1 MTIDTRQAN
10 GDVVFANTPQHIYQM
25 FKGYYVESGMDPTGG
40 VTDMTVDIAAG
51 VVYVAGVRVVYAGG
65 TATITAAHAT
75 LPRKDIVS
83 INAAGALIVTAGTPA
98 TADPAG
104 DTGNATFMPIPPS
117 VPTDKTLIA
126 EVYVPAAAIG
136 IVDANVTDW
145 RGLADFA
152 TGEFDWGLSF
162 RGTIDGIAGAP
173 NFQSAELAGHGD
185 NFFIDYWVYVAWDA
199 DGAGDPPQ
207 GEKLLCTASTDAG
220 NITVAAFS
228 DPLEAGDVVLMIHPA
243 VMGDI
248 SIELGEMDDALTAAD
263 LSDLDSTSAHAKLG
277 RIATDVVAANDAIA
291 GLPVPGNAT
300 EANVTAV
307 NTEIETTTLDAG
319 GGLVG
324 GYSRAGLL
332 IRYTADTVLTIL
344 TAAGSYLYNVAHTIP
359 AIIDKIGDIARPLA
373 TILGTRWDSS
383 GDLGTDIETII
394 DDIAAI
400 PAGGDATAA
409 NQGLI
414 LADTG
419 ALILSVAALPTDVS
433 IDGDITANTTIV
445 QTAADAATAAAGVGT
460 PPANMALEDG
470 IEDHV
475 DTAITANATIVQ
487 IAADA
492 STAAGGVG
500 TPPANMALED
510 GIEDHVDTAVTA
522 NATIVQTAADAA
534 TAAAGV
540 GAVPAGMALEASVQD
555 VLALDGS
562 TFDAIPA
569 PADMAT
575 LTALGLLVVPDAA
588 GIAAGLHGTTDG
600 LIGDVQDV
608 VDAIPTTAMRGTDN
622 AALASVV
629 GALNDAA
636 AAGAVT
642 DVDTAMAY
650 IKQLVTAIQLIPTTA
665 MRGTDNAAL
674 ASVLGALADATGSG
688 AVSDAKTAMT
698 YLKQIVTSE
707 IAVKAQTDLILPGS
721 KFATK
726 TSTSHLT
733 SGDLFIYTGTVG
745 IVSITGRVTTALE
758 AATAQDCNLYVL
770 PDALAETHICAVKD
784 IGTTALGVGS
794 LITITGTFADALVA
808 TTVVGCAVSQASMIT
823 CTSIDHG
830 HIGVTFGTSGSKDG
844 VIVWEI
850 LWIPL
855 TPTSTLAAA

>member
-243 VMGDI
+243 VKGDK

-307 NTEIETTTLDAG
+307 NTEIETATLDAG
-319 GGLVG
+319 DGLVG

-332 IRYTADTVLTIL
+332 IRFIADTVNTIL
-344 TAAGSYLYNVAHTIP
+344 IAAGSYLYNVAHTIP

-475 DTAITANATIVQ
+475 DTTI
-487 IAADA
+487 
-492 STAAGGVG
+492 
-500 TPPANMALED
+500 
-510 GIEDHVDTAVTA
+510 TA

-540 GAVPAGMALEASVQD
+540 G
-555 VLALDGS
+555 
-562 TFDAIPA
+562 TA

-707 IAVKAQTDLILPGS
+707 IAVKAQTDLILPGT

-733 SGDLFIYTGTVG
+733 SGSIFSWTGSIG
-745 IVSITGRVTTALE
+745 IVSIIGRVTTALE
-758 AATAQDCNLYVL
+758 AATPQTIKLTCT
-770 PDALAETHICAVKD
+770 PDALSATDLCATKD
-784 IGTTALGVGS
+784 ANAFGVGS
-794 LITITGTFADALVA
+794 LLTITGTLADAMIG
-808 TTVVGCAVSQASMIT
+808 TTLVGCAVSQASMIT
-823 CTSIDHG
+823 CTCVTS
-830 HIGVTFGTSGSKDG
+830 GVISTVFGTSGSKDG